1 MKKAI
6 ALAGAVLAIAL
17 VGCAAQPQAPVAPLM
32 ASATAEPTPSTSYE
46 GSHASAEAEEAFLAL
61 VERDWQG
68 EVRPSDADAL
78 AAGYEVCAAYTEEV
92 AIDDQRFPQWSGL
105 DNMAVHFAAG
115 AALCPAD
122 A

>member
-1 MKKAI
+1 MKKAL
-6 ALAGAVLAIAL
+6 ALAALTFAL
-17 VGCAAQPQAPVAPLM
+17 VGCSSQAAIAPL
-32 ASATAEPTPSTSYE
+32 SAPQTPTDAPTPTASYE
-46 GSHASAEAEEAFLAL
+46 GSYASPEDEQAFVAL

-68 EVRPSDADAL
+68 ATVPPAEEL
-78 AAGYEVCAAYTEEV
+78 IAAGYEVCTALQEEV
-92 AIDDQRFPQWSGL
+92 AVDDERFPQWSGL